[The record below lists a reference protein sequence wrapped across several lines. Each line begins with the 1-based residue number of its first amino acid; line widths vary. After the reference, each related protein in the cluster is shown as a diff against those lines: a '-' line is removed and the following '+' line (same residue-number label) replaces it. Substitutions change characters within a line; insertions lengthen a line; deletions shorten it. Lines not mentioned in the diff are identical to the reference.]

1 MTFAIAAVLSAYP
14 AATRYH
20 VIACCIGFRH
30 ATGTSPSKR
39 TPFARTAE
47 CTVPLVYTADMTGEP
62 HFTPAL
68 FDFFGELAL
77 NNDREWFNE
86 NRERYLRDVR
96 DPVLK
101 FVADFAPR
109 LSGISFFFNADPRP
123 SGGSMFRI
131 HRDVRFSKDKSPYKT
146 NAGIQFR
153 HEQARD
159 AHAPGFYLHLEPGGS
174 GAAAG
179 MWKPGRD
186 EMAKVRGAIAAS
198 PSKWRDSTSGGEF
211 KRRWEVTGESLV
223 RAPRGFDPEHPA
235 IDEIKRKDFIAWS
248 HFTDEEICSPNFID
262 EYTDACYG
270 VSPMVEYLSETIG
283 LSF

>member
-1 MTFAIAAVLSAYP
+1 MMPMTPSASRSMTFAIAAVLSAYP

-20 VIACCIGFRH
+20 VIACCIG
-30 ATGTSPSKR
+30 S
-39 TPFARTAE
+39 
-47 CTVPLVYTADMTGEP
+47 
-62 HFTPAL
+62 
-68 FDFFGELAL
+68 
-77 NNDREWFNE
+77 
-86 NRERYLRDVR
+86 
-96 DPVLK
+96 
-101 FVADFAPR
+101 
-109 LSGISFFFNADPRP
+109 
-123 SGGSMFRI
+123 
-131 HRDVRFSKDKSPYKT
+131 
-146 NAGIQFR
+146 R
-153 HEQARD
+153 HEQAGD

-186 EMAKVRGAIAAS
+186 ELAKVRGAIAAS